1 MQNTRQTTLDF
12 SKASSVKKQKQP
24 SSSSPPT
31 SHENRDRE
39 AVHRDF
45 QNVLDRIQDA
55 ISDTTVEDED
65 DEVCIMSQHD
75 PNSDN
80 KRPSSY
86 LTTIPNQTIH
96 DDDDQVPRIRPR
108 ETTHHHPKM
117 SDVVQ
122 RFRQN
127 MKPSSSRT
135 TTTTT
140 VSLLND
146 PNVSVKEAEQRM
158 LERIRMKKRK
168 KNDQVFNE

>member
-12 SKASSVKKQKQP
+12 SKASSVKKQKQ
-24 SSSSPPT
+24 SSPPPT

-55 ISDTTVEDED
+55 ISDTAVNDED
-65 DEVCIMSQHD
+65 DEEVCIMSQHD
-75 PNSDN
+75 PNNDDDN
-80 KRPSSY
+80 NSKRPSSY
-86 LTTIPNQTIH
+86 LTMIPNQTIH
-96 DDDDQVPRIRPR
+96 DDDDQAPRIRPR
-108 ETTHHHPKM
+108 ETTHHQPKM

-127 MKPSSSRT
+127 MKSTSSPPT
-135 TTTTT
+135 I
-140 VSLLND
+140 SLLND

-168 KNDQVFNE
+168 KNDNQV

>member
-1 MQNTRQTTLDF
+1 
-12 SKASSVKKQKQP
+12 
-24 SSSSPPT
+24 
-31 SHENRDRE
+31 
-39 AVHRDF
+39 
-45 QNVLDRIQDA
+45 
-55 ISDTTVEDED
+55 
-65 DEVCIMSQHD
+65 MSQHD
-75 PNSDN
+75 PNNDDNDN

-96 DDDDQVPRIRPR
+96 DDQAPRIRPR

-127 MKPSSSRT
+127 MKPSSSP
-135 TTTTT
+135 TTT
-140 VSLLND
+140 VSLLNN